1 MVDFPESAIFIFFSF
16 FKELCPS
23 FMIEFYLILNGQYG
37 QYLVELCHLNSFS
50 LIHKTHSF
58 TWISFVVFKYKHEL
72 EDFSH
77 QVHQHQQSSVLSEHS
92 EATKKSQVSLYIF
105 LWQMDTRHISSGWW
119 WSWPGCWLWCS
130 PRPKPSSS
138 GNKIK

>member
-23 FMIEFYLILNGQYG
+23 FIIEFYLILNGQYG

-58 TWISFVVFKYKHEL
+58 TWISL
-72 EDFSH
+72 WFSNTNMNLNISH
-77 QVHQHQQSSVLSEHS
+77 RFISISNPLSCLNTVRQRKRARCHFIS
-92 EATKKSQVSLYIF
+92 FYDKWTL
-105 LWQMDTRHISSGWW
+105 DTFSSGWW

-130 PRPKPSSS
+130 PRPRPSSS